1 MSTGTIVVIVVVIIV
16 IALAIGVAATVRRR
30 RLQQQFGPEYDR
42 LAREHDSKR
51 KAEAELTQRQRRVR
65 KLDLRP
71 LSPEAQKQYTARW
84 MSLQERFVDDPEDA
98 VAQSQTLVAEVMHE
112 RGYPTEHRDQVAADL
127 SVEHAKTIGNFRA
140 AEEISQKATSGTA
153 STEDLRQA
161 MIHYRALFRD
171 LLGDTPEPG
180 EEPELPPG
188 VMDDEL
194 AGDQS
199 PSGQTRGG
207 QTRSGEVPPPAADYE
222 DYEPAAG
229 RHATTSAPVN
239 GGTARDAMTR
249 DEASHDELSR
259 DELSRDELAPDE
271 TAADG
276 AATDEPAPG
285 RTGRR
290 S

>member
-42 LAREHDSKR
+42 LAQEHDSKR
-51 KAEAELTQRQRRVR
+51 KAEAELAQRQRRVR
-65 KLDLRP
+65 KLDIRP
-71 LSPEAQKQYTARW
+71 LSPQAQEQYTARW

-98 VAQSQTLVAEVMHE
+98 VAQSQTLVAEVMRE

-140 AEEISQKATSGTA
+140 AEEISQKATAGTA

-171 LLGDTPEPG
+171 LLGDTAEPG
-180 EEPELPPG
+180 EEPEVPA
-188 VMDDEL
+188 E
-194 AGDQS
+194 AGDEVA
-199 PSGQTRGG
+199 SGQS
-207 QTRSGEVPPPAADYE
+207 RSGQVPPSAADY
-222 DYEPAAG
+222 DPPAG
-229 RHATTSAPVN
+229 RHAAASTPVN
-239 GGTARDAMTR
+239 GDMAADGMSRDEMARDEMA
-249 DEASHDELSR
+249 R
-259 DELSRDELAPDE
+259 DELSREELARDE
-271 TAADG
+271 AADG
-276 AATDEPAPG
+276 AASDERTSG

>member
-1 MSTGTIVVIVVVIIV
+1 MSTGIVVVIVVIIIV

-51 KAEAELTQRQRRVR
+51 KAEAELAQRQRRVR
-65 KLDLRP
+65 KLDIRP
-71 LSPEAQKQYTARW
+71 LSPEAQEQYSARW

-140 AEEISQKATSGTA
+140 AEEINQKATAGTA

-180 EEPELPPG
+180 DEPDGSARDL
-188 VMDDEL
+188 DDRVASDEDEY
-194 AGDQS
+194 AAD
-199 PSGQTRGG
+199 R
-207 QTRSGEVPPPAADYE
+207 TRSGEVPPAVT
-222 DYEPAAG
+222 EPDPH
-229 RHATTSAPVN
+229 RN
-239 GGTARDAMTR
+239 GQVRG
-249 DEASHDELSR
+249 
-259 DELSRDELAPDE
+259 E
-271 TAADG
+271 TAGDEQVYNDPAVDPV
-276 AATDEPAPG
+276 TDEPASR
-285 RTGRR
+285 RTRR

>member
-1 MSTGTIVVIVVVIIV
+1 MSTGIIVVIVVVIIV

-51 KAEAELTQRQRRVR
+51 KAEAELAQRQRRVR
-65 KLDLRP
+65 KLDIRP
-71 LSPEAQKQYTARW
+71 LSPEAQEQYSARW

-140 AEEISQKATSGTA
+140 ADEISQKAAAGTA

-180 EEPELPPG
+180 DEPAVPAEYA
-188 VMDDEL
+188 DDEF
-194 AGDQS
+194 ASG
-199 PSGQTRGG
+199 PGRSGQ
-207 QTRSGEVPPPAADYE
+207 VPPPAADY
-222 DYEPAAG
+222 DPPAG
-229 RHATTSAPVN
+229 RHAAPSTPLN
-239 GGTARDAMTR
+239 GEAAADGMSR
-249 DEASHDELSR
+249 DEASR
-259 DELSRDELAPDE
+259 DELTREEMARDEIARDE
-271 TAADG
+271 AAADG
-276 AATDEPAPG
+276 VAREERTSR

>member
-1 MSTGTIVVIVVVIIV
+1 MSTGIVVVIVVVIIV
-16 IALAIGVAATVRRR
+16 IALAVGVAAAVRRR
-30 RLQQQFGPEYDR
+30 RLQEQFGPEYDR

-51 KAEAELTQRQRRVR
+51 KAEAELAQRQRRVR
-65 KLDLRP
+65 KLDIRP
-71 LSPEAQKQYTARW
+71 LSPEAQRQYAARW

-140 AEEISQKATSGTA
+140 AEEISQNAVAGTA

-180 EEPELPPG
+180 EEPEPA
-188 VMDDEL
+188 V
-194 AGDQS
+194 
-199 PSGQTRGG
+199 PSGATDGEFARGPG
-207 QTRSGEVPPPAADYE
+207 RSGQVPPPAADYG
-222 DYEPAAG
+222 PPAG
-229 RHATTSAPVN
+229 RHEAAGTPVN
-239 GGTARDAMTR
+239 GDASAGGMARDEMARDELTR
-249 DEASHDELSR
+249 DEMAR
-259 DELSRDELAPDE
+259 DEIARDE
-271 TAADG
+271 AAANG
-276 AATDEPAPG
+276 AASDEHTSG

>member
-1 MSTGTIVVIVVVIIV
+1 MSTGIVVVIVVVIIV

-51 KAEAELTQRQRRVR
+51 KAEAELAQRQRRVR
-65 KLDLRP
+65 KLDIRP
-71 LSPEAQKQYTARW
+71 LSPEAQEQYSARW

-98 VAQSQTLVAEVMHE
+98 VAQSQTLVAEVMRA

-140 AEEISQKATSGTA
+140 ADEISQKAASGTA

-180 EEPELPPG
+180 DEPAWAAG
-188 VMDDEL
+188 AADDEF
-194 AGDQS
+194 ASGPS
-199 PSGQTRGG
+199 RSGQ
-207 QTRSGEVPPPAADYE
+207 VPPPAADYG
-222 DYEPAAG
+222 PPAG
-229 RHATTSAPVN
+229 RHAAAGTPVN
-239 GGTARDAMTR
+239 GEAAADGMTR
-249 DEASHDELSR
+249 DETSR
-259 DELSRDELAPDE
+259 DELTREEMARDEIARDD
-271 TAADG
+271 AAASG
-276 AATDEPAPG
+276 AAGDERTSG

>member
-71 LSPEAQKQYTARW
+71 LSPEAQAQYTARW

-98 VAQSQTLVAEVMHE
+98 VAQSQTLVAAVM
-112 RGYPTEHRDQVAADL
+112 RDCGYPTEHSDQVAADL

-140 AEEISQKATSGTA
+140 AEKISESATAGTA

-180 EEPELPPG
+180 EEPEPSG
-188 VMDDEL
+188 AMDDQAPSDEL
-194 AGDQS
+194 AAG
-199 PSGQTRGG
+199 R
-207 QTRSGEVPPPAADYE
+207 TRSGEVPPVLAERD
-222 DYEPAAG
+222 
-229 RHATTSAPVN
+229 PVRN
-239 GGTARDAMTR
+239 GQVRDDTARDDLAR
-249 DEASHDELSR
+249 DE
-259 DELSRDELAPDE
+259 PVYGE
-271 TAADG
+271 TVRGDAADPSADPVRDG
-276 AATDEPAPG
+276 PAAR
-285 RTGRR
+285 RTRR

>member
-1 MSTGTIVVIVVVIIV
+1 MVIIV
-16 IALAIGVAATVRRR
+16 IALAIGVAAAVRRR

-51 KAEAELTQRQRRVR
+51 KAEAELAQRQRRVR
-65 KLDLRP
+65 KLDIRP
-71 LSPEAQKQYTARW
+71 LPPEAQEQYTARW

-98 VAQSQTLVAEVMHE
+98 VAQSQTLVAEVMRE

-140 AEEISQKATSGTA
+140 AEEISQKATAGTA
-153 STEDLRQA
+153 STEDLLQA

-180 EEPELPPG
+180 EAPVVPPEFA
-188 VMDDEL
+188 DDE
-194 AGDQS
+194 AV
-199 PSGQTRGG
+199 SGQG
-207 QTRSGEVPPPAADYE
+207 RSGRVPPPAADY
-222 DYEPAAG
+222 DPPAG
-229 RHATTSAPVN
+229 RHAAASTPVN
-239 GGTARDAMTR
+239 GEMAADGMTR
-249 DEASHDELSR
+249 DEMAR
-259 DELSRDELAPDE
+259 DEQARDE
-271 TAADG
+271 AAEG
-276 AATDEPAPG
+276 ADSEEHTPG